1 MYFCSNQDNSLF
13 RTGFITM
20 YRVKFY
26 SNKMKDIAY
35 SKVLLFYKRIIK
47 YLYFTSKNYVCK

>member
-1 MYFCSNQDNSLF
+1 
-13 RTGFITM
+13 M